1 MRRVVSVWLP
11 DWPVTVW
18 SRTPGRSPPP
28 DGQPFALVERGVHG
42 LTLSALNA
50 SARAI
55 GLSMGQ
61 GQADACAAV
70 PHLATA
76 PAEPHRDKAAL
87 KRLALWAERFS
98 PLVGIDGGPPGL
110 EGLLIDTTGAA
121 HLFGGEDALLDEII
135 TRLSKA
141 GMPARCA
148 MADTVG
154 AAWAL
159 ARFSGRPKTV
169 AAEGAARQALAAL
182 PIAALRLTP
191 PAIKLLA
198 RLGLKQ
204 VGDLYALPRS
214 GLARRFNGPDGLA
227 VVKRLDQALGDTAEP
242 MVPEQPLPRYRAW
255 RVFAEPMVE
264 TEGAAFW
271 LPDLAEGLCGQ
282 LERDGVGARR
292 LRLTAFRVDGRTT
305 AITALISRPSLKPAH
320 LIRLL
325 KETGFEKLDL
335 GFGADALMLSAL
347 AVEPMPVCQTT
358 LEASPL
364 ETAEDALAGLIDRLK
379 ARLGDEAVRR
389 PVFQG
394 SWLPE
399 RSEHWSPVRTLSAD
413 GGAPVGDAPRPLLI
427 FHPPEPVEAIA
438 ELPDAAPA
446 RFTWR
451 RAAHKVVRSAG
462 PERLSPE
469 WWRPQT
475 ALRLGAAGEP
485 PRTRDYY
492 RVEDED
498 GRRFWLFREGLY
510 GREDVSIHNAEKTAP
525 TDPDIPLPRPPTWWL
540 QGVFA

>member
-1 MRRVVSVWLP
+1 M
-11 DWPVTVW
+11 TVW
-18 SRTPGRSPPP
+18 SRTPEQPPPP
-28 DGQPFALVERGVHG
+28 DDQPFALVERGARG
-42 LTLSALNA
+42 LTLSALNPR
-50 SARAI
+50 ARAL

-70 PHLATA
+70 PSLTTA
-76 PAEPHRDKAAL
+76 PAEPHRDNAAL

-98 PLVGIDGGPPGL
+98 PLVAIDAGPPGL
-110 EGLLIDTTGAA
+110 EGLTLDMTGAA
-121 HLFGGEDALLDEII
+121 HLFGGEAALLDEIRA
-135 TRLSKA
+135 RLSRA
-141 GMPARCA
+141 AIPARCA
-148 MADTVG
+148 LADTVG

-159 ARFSGRPKTV
+159 ARFSGRPTSL
-169 AAEGAARQALAAL
+169 AAEGATRQALAAL
-182 PIAALRLTP
+182 PIAALRVAP

-204 VGDLYALPRS
+204 IGDLYALPRS

-227 VVKRLDQALGDTAEP
+227 VVKRLDQAIGDVAEP
-242 MVPEQPLPRYRAW
+242 MVPQQPLPRYRAW
-255 RVFAEPMVE
+255 RVFAEPMIE

-292 LRLTAFRVDGRTT
+292 VRLTAFRVDGGAT
-305 AITALISRPSLKPAH
+305 AITALLSRPSLKPAH

-325 KETGFEKLDL
+325 KETGFETLDL

-347 AVEPMPVCQTT
+347 AVEPLQTRQA
-358 LEASPL
+358 EL
-364 ETAEDALAGLIDRLK
+364 ETRALAAAEDALAGLIDRLK

-389 PVFQG
+389 PVFQA

-399 RSEHWSPVRTLSAD
+399 RSEQWSPVRDLTAEV
-413 GGAPVGDAPRPLLI
+413 GAPAGDAPRPLLI
-427 FHPPEPVEAIA
+427 FHPPEPVDAIA
-438 ELPDAAPA
+438 ELPDTAPA

-451 RAAHKVVRSAG
+451 RVAHKVVRAAG

-475 ALRLGAAGEP
+475 ALRLGAADET

-492 RVEDED
+492 RVEDEE

-510 GREDVSIHNAEKTAP
+510 GREDVSIHNAEKSSPGDA
-525 TDPDIPLPRPPTWWL
+525 DRPLPRPPTWWL